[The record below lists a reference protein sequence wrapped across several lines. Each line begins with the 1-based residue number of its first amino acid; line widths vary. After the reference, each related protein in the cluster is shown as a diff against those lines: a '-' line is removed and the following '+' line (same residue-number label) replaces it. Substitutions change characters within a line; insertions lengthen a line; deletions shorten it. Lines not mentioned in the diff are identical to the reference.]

1 MLQYTMATIK
11 TLVTHISPDLD
22 AITSMWLIVR
32 NLHGWEHP
40 QIFFVPAGQTLN
52 NEHPDDNPDI
62 IHVDT
67 GMGKFDHH
75 QLKKRTSAARRVL
88 DYVKEHGQIRKT
100 NEEPLERLVDVVT
113 LYDNFGEA
121 NFPDPTNDIYN
132 FSINEIISGL
142 KVVLED
148 DHEAVEH
155 TFIMLDA
162 LLLSIKNK
170 MSAEEEMKK
179 GITIRTKWG
188 KSLIVETSNDEV
200 LKQGLK
206 SGYTFIARKDPNRGI
221 IRIKTLPDK
230 DYDLTPLYEAILK
243 QDKKGTW
250 FLHSSK
256 NMLLNGSS
264 KNENSVAS
272 PLTAAKLIE
281 IIKSV

>member
-1 MLQYTMATIK
+1 MAVK

-40 QIFFVPAGQTLN
+40 QFYFVPAGTTLN
-52 NEHPDDNPDI
+52 NAHPDDDIDI

-67 GMGKFDHH
+67 GLGKFDHH

-88 DYVKEHGQIRKT
+88 DYVKENGHIRKA
-100 NEEPLERLVDVVT
+100 NLEPLERLVDVVT
-113 LYDNFGEA
+113 IYDNFGEA
-121 NFPDPTNDIYN
+121 NFADPTSDIYN
-132 FSINEIISGL
+132 FSLNEIISGL

-170 MSAEEEMKK
+170 IGAEEEMKK
-179 GITIRTKWG
+179 GITLQTRWG
-188 KSLIVETSNDEV
+188 KSLIVETRNDEV
-200 LKQGLK
+200 LKQALK
-206 SGYTFIARKDPNRGI
+206 SGFTFVARKDPERGF
-221 IRIKTLPDK
+221 IRIKTLPDPQ
-230 DYDLTPLYEAILK
+230 YDLTDLYESILK
-243 QDKKGTW
+243 ADKKGSW

-264 KNENSVAS
+264 KKDESTPTS
-272 PLTAAKLIE
+272 LTSARLIE
-281 IIKSV
+281 IVKAI